1 VNHCNLYCREFFCGG
16 GFMFVIL
23 DDRFVVANGYVSC
36 FEREGIAAIGIN
48 VGEFS
53 EWLDTVSDEDI
64 NAVEGFLIGS
74 SSDRRLAP
82 ERIRARSR
90 APLIGIIDGKALH
103 EVLEFFACG
112 VDDVVAKPF
121 HVREIL
127 ARIGA
132 INRRLKHADD
142 LVEVA
147 GIRVFMDGRDP
158 IVGGTTLTLPRRER
172 RILEYLVASRNMRV
186 TKTQIFNRV
195 YGIFNEDIQENV
207 IESHISR
214 LRKRLRERL
223 DHDPIDSQRYLGY
236 RLIDCHREEN
246 FYGLSAGESS
256 PMQALGDP
264 LCSSEE
270 SGEENGNGTLRSY
283 DNKRVGYVCSS

>member
-1 VNHCNLYCREFFCGG
+1 
-16 GFMFVIL
+16 MFVIL
-23 DDRFVVANGYVSC
+23 DDRLVVANGYVSC
-36 FEREGIAAIGIN
+36 FEREGIAAIGVN

-64 NAVEGFLIGS
+64 SAVEGFLIGS
-74 SSDRRLAP
+74 GPDRRTAP

-103 EVLEFFACG
+103 EVLELFACG

-132 INRRLKHADD
+132 INRRLRRADE
-142 LVEVA
+142 LVEIA
-147 GIRVFMDGRDP
+147 GIRVFIDGRDP
-158 IVGGTTLTLPRRER
+158 IVGGTTLPLPRRER
-172 RILEYLVASRNMRV
+172 RILEYLVASRNIRV

-195 YGIFNEDIQENV
+195 YGIFNEGIQENV

-236 RLIDCHREEN
+236 RLIDPRRDEN
-246 FYGLSAGESS
+246 YCSLAADDGS
-256 PMQALGDP
+256 PMQALGGP
-264 LCSSEE
+264 LNSSND
-270 SGEENGNGTLRSY
+270 SGEENGNGALRSY
-283 DNKRVGYVCSS
+283 DHKRVGYVCSS